1 METIINWLFNLKVFD
16 AKKRELYTK
25 AFSDAYKD
33 LEETNVY
40 NTEEKAKELTEKKL
54 LEMLNPVDLTR
65 VVSLDKSRGIL
76 FIGGEKV
83 DEAGI
88 LNLKQEAEYFQ
99 STQLWKLLYNTPK
112 KLAEESMFI
121 SGESLADMQ
130 KGKTILYTLS
140 TQKNIMDI
148 FSSYTQKK

>member
-16 AKKRELYTK
+16 TKKRELYTK